1 MRNIPGDHNE
11 KATPGPIPNPEVKLF
26 GADDTALA
34 TEWES
39 RSSPGFLFFLT
50 QHSWI
55 RALDSKFKI
64 CSKKLTNFRICYKA
78 LTNIHIFTKKTKN
91 HFIFP

>member
-39 RSSPGFLFFLT
+39 RSSPGFLFFDFPPFSGI
-50 QHSWI
+50 Q
-55 RALDSKFKI
+55 
-64 CSKKLTNFRICYKA
+64 KA
-78 LTNIHIFTKKTKN
+78 SNVRFLFN
-91 HFIFP
+91 IFPKVKKNNSNV

>member
-39 RSSPGFLFFLT
+39 RSSPGFLFFDFH
-50 QHSWI
+50 QFSGI
-55 RALDSKFKI
+55 QKAS
-64 CSKKLTNFRICYKA
+64 NFRF
-78 LTNIHIFTKKTKN
+78 LFN
-91 HFIFP
+91 IFPKAKKNNSMFENH